1 MLAIKDKLS
10 DQVKK
15 KTNQPNNTVVKS
27 SDFLR
32 DQNLMIPTTK
42 KKGWCKDDDVTWWE
56 PNNGYNG
63 DHMIIYKIPN

>member
-32 DQNLMIPTTK
+32 DQNLMTPTTK
-42 KKGWCKDDDVTWWE
+42 KKG
-56 PNNGYNG
+56 
-63 DHMIIYKIPN
+63 